1 MDSLAALVALF
12 WPGTQVAIF
21 VLALVTAVELLLPR
35 ERHSLASRL
44 PGLVFWA
51 IWSPIATFTYIAF
64 SAFRAS
70 LGIDPLITLP
80 LTFSWTS
87 ALALV
92 ATPLLVAMISDFF
105 FYWCHRAQH
114 RWLWRYHAVHHSI
127 RELNSTNSY
136 HHFTEPMIQ
145 SVLIGIPVS
154 LVVSESAATLPLIAL
169 LLHLQSAYIHSS
181 TQLHFGPLRRV
192 LVDNQFHRIHHS
204 LEPRHF
210 DRNFGAIT
218 PLWDRL
224 FGTAYFPAPEEWPAT
239 GLAEVD
245 QPQTLREWIDLPW
258 RYGRE
263 REPGAAPL
271 PDAPSLVEAT
281 RSPA

>member
-1 MDSLAALVALF
+1 MESLASIVALL
-12 WPGTQVAIF
+12 WPGAQVAVF
-21 VLALVTAVELLLPR
+21 VLALVTAIELLLPR
-35 ERHSLASRL
+35 DKHSLASRIPAL
-44 PGLVFWA
+44 IFWT
-51 IWSPIATFTYIAF
+51 IWSLIATLIYAAL
-64 SAFRAS
+64 SAFRAR
-70 LGIDPLITLP
+70 LGIAPLIVLP
-80 LTFSWTS
+80 SAISWTG

-92 ATPLLVAMISDFF
+92 ATPLIAALVSDFF

-127 RELNSTNSY
+127 RELNSANSF

-145 SVLIGIPVS
+145 SLLIALPVS
-154 LVVSESAATLPLIAL
+154 LILSESAATAPLVVL

-181 TQLHFGPLRRV
+181 ARLHLGPLRRL
-192 LVDNQFHRIHHS
+192 LVDNRFHRIHHS

-224 FGTAYFPAPEEWPAT
+224 FGTACFPARGEWPAT
-239 GLAEVD
+239 GIAGID
-245 QPQTLREWIDLPW
+245 QPRTLREWIDLPW
-258 RYGRE
+258 RYGH
-263 REPGAAPL
+263 APL
-271 PDAPSLVEAT
+271 PEPAPLAEGS